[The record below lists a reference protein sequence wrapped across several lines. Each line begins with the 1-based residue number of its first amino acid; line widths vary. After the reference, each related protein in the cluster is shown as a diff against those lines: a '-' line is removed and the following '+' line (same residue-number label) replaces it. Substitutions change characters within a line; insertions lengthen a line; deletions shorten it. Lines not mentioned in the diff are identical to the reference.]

1 MRTTLAL
8 KNLITQYF
16 AVIAFDNVGEPDML
30 SVETALINNN
40 KRNPNMAL
48 VLKMA
53 QCTGKVCTASLYLL
67 GYTIP
72 CKEERRVQNVAHL
85 L

>member
-1 MRTTLAL
+1 
-8 KNLITQYF
+8 
-16 AVIAFDNVGEPDML
+16 
-30 SVETALINNN
+30 
-40 KRNPNMAL
+40 MAL

-53 QCTGKVCTASLYLL
+53 QRTGKVCTASLYLL